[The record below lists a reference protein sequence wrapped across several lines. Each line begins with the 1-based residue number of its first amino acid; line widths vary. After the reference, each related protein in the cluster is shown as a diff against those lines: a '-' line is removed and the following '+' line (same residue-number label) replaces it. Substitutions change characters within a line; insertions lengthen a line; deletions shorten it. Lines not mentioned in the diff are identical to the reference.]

1 MKLNPVAWLTTLI
14 AVLTAADGAL
24 EGLHILS
31 PTVAATAAGA
41 IAVLTA
47 ILGAITHTR
56 VTPLANPRDDN
67 GRALVPSR

>member
-24 EGLHILS
+24 EGLHVLS
-31 PTVAATAAGA
+31 PGVAAAGA
-41 IAVLTA
+41 GLIAVLTA
-47 ILGAITHTR
+47 VLGAVTHTK
-56 VTPLANPRDDN
+56 VTPVANPHDNN